1 MLQSFRSLK
10 LATRSVSDVKIFEL
24 NGICSNL
31 IIWVISSSLPRGPPP
46 EATGHSES
54 ALNWESF
61 YKLTK
66 FFIFSSLNNSWPSV
80 EPYLAA
86 YAKSQISI

>member
-10 LATRSVSDVKIFEL
+10 LATLSVSDVKIFEL
-24 NGICSNL
+24 NGICNSL
-31 IIWVISSSLPRGPPP
+31 IIWVIRSSLPSGPPP
-46 EATGHSES
+46 DVTGHSDS
-54 ALNWESF
+54 ALNCESF

-66 FFIFSSLNNSWPSV
+66 FFILSSLNNSWPNV
-80 EPYLAA
+80 DPYLAA